1 MIYKILDKKIIIG
14 NLNEFNIEHIVE
26 CGQVFT
32 YKKISNNDYLIYSKD
47 QLAHVFKNE
56 NKYVIETDNV
66 NYFINYFD
74 LDTNYSEIK
83 NKLLSNDI
91 MTKSVDY
98 GYGIRILKQDIYEV
112 IIGFII
118 SANNNIK
125 RIIKS
130 MQKLREF
137 GEIVNDYHAFPTIDK
152 LCTLTEEQFAEM
164 GVGYRAKYLVETCKK
179 LKEINI
185 EQTFN
190 YTDSQLREWLLSLQG
205 VGPKVA
211 DCILLYGY
219 HRSLS
224 FPVDTWMEKVYL
236 DIFKTKKSRQKMAQD
251 FMEYFG
257 NLSGYAQQYLFFYK
271 RTKSKIQ

>member
-1 MIYKILDKKIIIG
+1 MIYKILDKKIIID

-118 SANNNIK
+118 SANDNIK
-125 RIIKS
+125 RMIKYS
-130 MQKLREF
+130 
-137 GEIVNDYHAFPTIDK
+137 
-152 LCTLTEEQFAEM
+152 
-164 GVGYRAKYLVETCKK
+164 
-179 LKEINI
+179 
-185 EQTFN
+185 
-190 YTDSQLREWLLSLQG
+190 
-205 VGPKVA
+205 
-211 DCILLYGY
+211 
-219 HRSLS
+219 
-224 FPVDTWMEKVYL
+224 
-236 DIFKTKKSRQKMAQD
+236 
-251 FMEYFG
+251 
-257 NLSGYAQQYLFFYK
+257 
-271 RTKSKIQ
+271 